1 MKNNIIRDNIALL
14 IIVLSL
20 LTTHVFDQ
28 ATQDFSASMLLK
40 GNQKSSYQQAQNL
53 TINSVTLKKSV
64 QHAITYRL
72 ENWRRLGDTILT
84 YTKAKLLSYAYNL
97 DFLYKEFSYSDQF
110 FLHKVEKQFTPEIQQ
125 TFSKTIEVLTLKDLE
140 NNLAS
145 DEPILFECQFLTQTP
160 WPYIFSRENPNFEN
174 HLKEMLTPINPLQTL
189 PKPPAVISVAVHVRK
204 GGALTILSLL
214 CSNTKIMNQ

>member
-40 GNQKSSYQQAQNL
+40 GNQKSSYQQKNEKAQNL

-72 ENWRRLGDTILT
+72 ENWAKPGDTNLNLP
-84 YTKAKLLSYAYNL
+84 KGKVPSFAYNL
-97 DFLYKEFSYSDQF
+97 DFLYKEFSYSDQ
-110 FLHKVEKQFTPEIQQ
+110 
-125 TFSKTIEVLTLKDLE
+125 
-140 NNLAS
+140 
-145 DEPILFECQFLTQTP
+145 
-160 WPYIFSRENPNFEN
+160 
-174 HLKEMLTPINPLQTL
+174 
-189 PKPPAVISVAVHVRK
+189 
-204 GGALTILSLL
+204 
-214 CSNTKIMNQ
+214 